1 MRDDPA
7 HSAPRHY
14 TVSQVARLSGVSV
27 RALHH
32 YDEIGLLKPVTI
44 GSNGYR
50 YYGRQDLLRL
60 QQILFHRELGMPLA
74 EIGAIL
80 DAPGFDRLEALR
92 AQRARVETEAERQRQ
107 LLETI
112 DRTIADLEGDTA
124 VTEKHLFEGLGAGRQ
139 AEYEDWLVDKLGEE
153 ARPHIRHSTALF
165 ADMDVHEKSARLE
178 EFERIA
184 HALADR
190 MRLGVAAD
198 DAQLDSLLR
207 EHHAW
212 IWQAWG
218 TRPTAAAYAGL
229 GELYASAHDF
239 ASRFDAC
246 TPGMSAWMREAM
258 KAYSDRAL

>member
-7 HSAPRHY
+7 HSARHY

-32 YDEIGLLKPVTI
+32 YDEIGLLKPVAVGT
-44 GSNGYR
+44 NGYR

-80 DAPGFDRLEALR
+80 DAPGFDRLDALR
-92 AQRARVETEAERQRQ
+92 AQRARVEAEAERQRQ

-124 VTEKHLFEGLGAGRQ
+124 VTEKHLFEGFGSERQ
-139 AEYEDWLVDKLGEE
+139 AEYEDWLIDKLGED
-153 ARPHIRHSTALF
+153 ARPRIRRSAALF
-165 ADMDVHEKSARLE
+165 ADMDVHEKSARLQ

-184 HALADR
+184 HDLADR
-190 MRLGVAAD
+190 MRRGVAAD
-198 DAQLDSLLR
+198 DTQLDPLLR

-246 TPGMSAWMREAM
+246 SPGMSAWMREAM
-258 KAYSDRAL
+258 KAYSQRAL